1 MTGSQLALA
10 WRTGCQSGTPLWARG
25 KPPCNHWAPVIGIAA
40 ARLAKRMPALLAP
53 GSMYTRGARVA
64 ERFGV
69 RLWTSSGGRF
79 DGRMWQM
86 PMTENSRS
94 VEAIRRKLRALSAVF
109 LDPVATEH
117 EKANAKRLE
126 ARLEKQLSQEAT
138 PEGAWTDIMFRLGR
152 GVKEMTSPPS
162 PRGDWTAHA
171 FRLGRMIRR
180 GFKR

>member
-1 MTGSQLALA
+1 MG
-10 WRTGCQSGTPLWARG
+10 RG
-25 KPPCNHWAPVIGIAA
+25 KPPCNHWAPLIGIAAA
-40 ARLAKRMPALLAP
+40 ARLAKRMPALAAR
-53 GSMYTRGARVA
+53 GSMYARGARAA

-69 RLWTSSGGRF
+69 RLWTFSGGRF
-79 DGRMWQM
+79 DGSPVVVDSMARMWQM
-86 PMTENSRS
+86 PITENSRS

-109 LDPVATEH
+109 LDPAATEH
-117 EKANAKRLE
+117 EKANAKGLE

-138 PEGAWTDIMFRLGR
+138 PDGAWTDIMFRLGR

-162 PRGDWTAHA
+162 PKRDWTDHA